1 MRTWLLLACL
11 ICTADASAA
20 PATWQS
26 SLTDAKNTEAL
37 RITVA
42 PAKLD
47 GKAGLN
53 VSREPGSS
61 GLLLLKTAPDFHDGT
76 IELDIAGGLR
86 PDASP
91 TARGFIGV
99 SFRVSPDATKYET
112 IYLRPTNGRAD
123 DQVRRNHTTQY
134 ISTPDFDFDRLRKES
149 PEKYE
154 SYVDLLPDHWTH
166 MRIDVRGSEA
176 KLFVDG
182 AAQPCL
188 VVSDLKLGAEAR
200 GGLAIWVGPGT
211 NGYVR
216 NVKVRYP

>member
-1 MRTWLLLACL
+1 MRAGLLLAGVL
-11 ICTADASAA
+11 ISLNASAA
-20 PATWQS
+20 PGIWTS
-26 SLTDAKNTEAL
+26 TLTTTNDTEAVN
-37 RITVA
+37 ITVS
-42 PAKLD
+42 PGKLD

-53 VSREPGSS
+53 VSRAPGTS
-61 GLLLLKTAPDFHDGT
+61 GLLRLKAAPDFRDGT

-91 TARGFIGV
+91 TARAFIGV
-99 SFRVSPDATKYET
+99 SFRVSPDASHFET

-166 MRIDVRGSEA
+166 MKIEIKGAEA
-176 KLFVDG
+176 RLFVDG
-182 AAQPCL
+182 AKQPCL
-188 VVSDLKLGAEAR
+188 VVTDLKLGADAH
-200 GGLAIWVGPGT
+200 GGIAVWVGPGT

-216 NVKVRYP
+216 DVKVRYR